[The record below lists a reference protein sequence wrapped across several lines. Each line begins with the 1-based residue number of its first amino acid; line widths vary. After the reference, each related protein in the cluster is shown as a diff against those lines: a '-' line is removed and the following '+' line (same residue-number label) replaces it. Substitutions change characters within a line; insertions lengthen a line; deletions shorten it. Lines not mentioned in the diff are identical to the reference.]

1 MKINY
6 SNQLNPKLT
15 NGGGMF
21 YEILGKTKYVASI
34 TNWNHAPAIVNAK
47 TGLTIG
53 YLRKEGFQRAW
64 GFRKDLGKSGL
75 VSKSIKN

>member
-1 MKINY
+1 MKINF
-6 SNQLNPKLT
+6 SNQINPNLK

-34 TNWNHAPAIVNAK
+34 TNWKHAPAIVNAT

-53 YLRKEGFQRAW
+53 YLRKEGFSRAW
-64 GFRKDLGKSGL
+64 GFKKDLGKSGL
-75 VSKSIKN
+75 VLKSLKN